1 MEGWYDMAV
10 WMVGYFSDHF
20 YRSQKTLCRFFTS
33 FYACFFSFE
42 NLVKGSI
49 TKMRT
54 IGETSRSALG
64 LFKTIKHDTRDN
76 PSAVNCTSNAQK

>member
-1 MEGWYDMAV
+1 MIWLSGWLVAFLTTFTEVKRPY
-10 WMVGYFSDHF
+10 VGFLQVF
-20 YRSQKTLCRFFTS
+20 ML
-33 FYACFFSFE
+33 AFFSFE

-64 LFKTIKHDTRDN
+64 IFKTIKHDTRDN